1 MNEFNTFFAQAYW
14 WLSLLGG
21 LHCLALAIYIR
32 YFYHADGNQKLLA
45 SFLSLIALYFLTG
58 MLNRDNTPIPIHIL
72 FNLINPIYF
81 LLMPLL
87 YLYCKRS
94 LEQRF
99 EPIGFSK
106 HYWPSIFTLF
116 IAVIDIFLRID
127 LEKNPIWFQA
137 EIILHQIN
145 IDISH
150 WGILLPLL
158 LSIQTCGYFIAL
170 WILFRRYKI
179 PKQESPN
186 APQASLRLIRFRWL
200 FSLTLAMLLNWLI
213 RAFVVV
219 TPFYLGDSLS
229 IFSHA
234 LPRLTLLLSIYLLAA
249 YGLKQI
255 TRIAYLKGHLA
266 APTTPTTTAQ
276 TEELLT
282 PEEFDFLQHLQQ
294 ESNEVSDKSAESK
307 HNAQN

>member
-150 WGILLPLL
+150 WGSCYLCYFRYKPADILLL
-158 LSIQTCGYFIAL
+158 CG
-170 WILFRRYKI
+170 
-179 PKQESPN
+179 
-186 APQASLRLIRFRWL
+186 
-200 FSLTLAMLLNWLI
+200 
-213 RAFVVV
+213 
-219 TPFYLGDSLS
+219 FYLDATKYPNKSPPT
-229 IFSHA
+229 HH
-234 LPRLTLLLSIYLLAA
+234 RQA
-249 YGLKQI
+249 Y
-255 TRIAYLKGHLA
+255 
-266 APTTPTTTAQ
+266 
-276 TEELLT
+276 
-282 PEEFDFLQHLQQ
+282 
-294 ESNEVSDKSAESK
+294 V
-307 HNAQN
+307 

>member
-1 MNEFNTFFAQAYW
+1 MNEFYTFFAQAYW

-32 YFYHADGNQKLLA
+32 FFYHADGNQQLLA

-58 MLNRDNTPIPIHIL
+58 MLNRDNTPIPIHVL
-72 FNLINPIYF
+72 FNIINPIYF

-99 EPIGFSK
+99 EPIGFSI

-116 IAVIDIFLRID
+116 IAVIDVVLRAD
-127 LEKNPIWFQA
+127 LQKNPIWIQS
-137 EIILHQIN
+137 EIILHRIN

-170 WILFRRYKI
+170 WFLFRRYKQ
-179 PKQESPN
+179 PKQDTLN
-186 APQASLRLIRFRWL
+186 APLANLRLIRFRWL

-213 RAFVVV
+213 RVFVVV
-219 TPFYLGDSLS
+219 IPFYLGDSLS
-229 IFSHA
+229 ILSNA
-234 LPRLTLLLSIYLLAA
+234 LPRLSLLLSIYLLAV

-255 TRIAYLKGHLA
+255 TRTAYLKGHLA
-266 APTTPTTTAQ
+266 APSTSATTSQPG
-276 TEELLT
+276 ELLT
-282 PEEFDFLQHLQQ
+282 PEEFNFLQHLQD
-294 ESNEVSDKSAESK
+294 ESNETSDKSVESK
-307 HNAQN
+307 HNAKN